1 MLEVGTALA
10 VNGRMPKVPEGTL
23 VYAVGDVHG
32 RADLLEKMH
41 AAILK
46 DSIDVPAERKV
57 VVYLGDYVD
66 RGPHSKK
73 VVDILLD
80 RPLKGFERV
89 HLMGNH
95 EAFLM
100 EFLNDVE
107 AGPGWFFNGGLATLA
122 SYGVKIGKND
132 ELSYEVLQRVQDEF
146 REKVSE
152 AHLDFY
158 RTLEFSRTEG
168 DFFFVHAGIR
178 PGVPLD
184 NQTDEDMLWIREEF
198 LGCEEDYGKVIVHG
212 HTITWEPEIKTNRIG
227 IDTGA
232 FASGVL
238 TALVLEGREQ
248 DFLTVSGPA

>member
-23 VYAVGDVHG
+23 VYAVGDLHG

-46 DSIDVPAERKV
+46 DSLDVPAERKV

-80 RPLKGFERV
+80 RPLAGFERV

-95 EAFLM
+95 EAFLI
-100 EFLNDVE
+100 EFLNDLE
-107 AGPGWFFNGGLATLA
+107 AGPGWFFNGGLATLS
-122 SYGVKIGKND
+122 SYGVKIGKHD
-132 ELSYEVLQRVQDEF
+132 ELSYDVLQRVQEEF
-146 REKVSE
+146 REKMPES
-152 AHLDFY
+152 HRDFY
-158 RTLEFSRTEG
+158 KTLEFSRTEG

-178 PGVPLD
+178 PGVALD

-198 LGCEEDYGKVIVHG
+198 LGSEEDYGKVIVHG
-212 HTITWEPEIKTNRIG
+212 HTITWEPEVKPNRIG

>member
-10 VNGRMPKVPEGTL
+10 VNGRMPKVPDGTL

-46 DSIDVPAERKV
+46 DSLDVPAERKV

-66 RGPHSKK
+66 RGPGSKK
-73 VVDILLD
+73 VVDILLE
-80 RPLKGFERV
+80 RPLPGFERV

-95 EAFLM
+95 EAFLI
-100 EFLNDVE
+100 EFLNDLE
-107 AGPGWFFNGGLATLA
+107 AGPGWFFNGGLATLS
-122 SYGVKIGKND
+122 SYGVKIGKHD
-132 ELSYEVLQRVQDEF
+132 ELSYDVLQRVQEEF
-146 REKVSE
+146 RDKMPEE
-152 AHLDFY
+152 HRDFY
-158 RTLEFSRTEG
+158 KNLEFSRTEG

-198 LGCEEDYGKVIVHG
+198 LGSEEDYGKVIVHG
-212 HTITWEPEIKTNRIG
+212 HTITWEPEVRANRIG

>member
-10 VNGRMPKVPEGTL
+10 VNGRMPKVPDGTL

-46 DSIDVPAERKV
+46 DSLDVPAERKV

-66 RGPHSKK
+66 RGPGSKK
-73 VVDILLD
+73 VVDILLE

-95 EAFLM
+95 EAFLI

-107 AGPGWFFNGGLATLA
+107 SGPGWFFNGGLATLA
-122 SYGVKIGKND
+122 SYGVKIGKFD
-132 ELSYEVLQRVQDEF
+132 ELNYEILQRVHAEF
-146 REKVSE
+146 RKKVPKSHIE
-152 AHLDFY
+152 FYKGLDF
-158 RTLEFSRTEG
+158 SRVEG

-198 LGCEEDYGKVIVHG
+198 LGCEDDFGKVIVHG
-212 HTITWEPEIKTNRIG
+212 HTITWEPEVKSNRIG

-232 FASGVL
+232 FATGKL
-238 TALVLEGREQ
+238 TCLVLEGATRR
-248 DFLTVSGPA
+248 FLQT

>member
-46 DSIDVPAERKV
+46 DSLDVPAERKV

-66 RGPHSKK
+66 RGPASKK
-73 VVDILLD
+73 VVDVLLD

-95 EAFLM
+95 EAFLI
-100 EFLNDVE
+100 EFLNDLE

-122 SYGVKIGKND
+122 SYGVKVGKFD
-132 ELSYEVLQRVQDEF
+132 ELSYEVLQRVQEEF
-146 REKVSE
+146 KKKLPES
-152 AHLDFY
+152 HLDFY
-158 RTLEFSRTEG
+158 KTLEFSRTEG

-198 LGCEEDYGKVIVHG
+198 LGCEDDFGKIIVHG
-212 HTITWEPEIKTNRIG
+212 HTITWEPEVKSNRIG

>member
-1 MLEVGTALA
+1 MLDVETALA

-46 DSIDVPAERKV
+46 DALDVPAERKV

-66 RGPHSKK
+66 RGPASKK
-73 VVDILLD
+73 VVDLLLD
-80 RPLKGFERV
+80 KPLPGFERV

-95 EAFLM
+95 EAFLI
-100 EFLNDVE
+100 EFLNDLE
-107 AGPGWFFNGGLATLA
+107 AGPGWFFNGGIATLA
-122 SYGVKIGKND
+122 SYGIKVSKHD
-132 ELSYEVLQRVQDEF
+132 ELSYEVLQRIQEEF
-146 REKVSE
+146 RRKMPE
-152 AHLDFY
+152 AHREFY
-158 RTLEFSRTEG
+158 RALEFSRVEG

-178 PGVPLD
+178 PGVALD

-198 LGCEEDYGKVIVHG
+198 LGSDEDFGKVIVHG
-212 HTITWEPEIKTNRIG
+212 HTITWEPEVKSNRIG

-248 DFLTVSGPA
+248 DFLTVTGPA

>member
-1 MLEVGTALA
+1 MLEAVTALA
-10 VNGRMPKVPEGTL
+10 VNGRLPKVPDGTL
-23 VYAVGDVHG
+23 VYAVGDLHG

-46 DSIDVPAERKV
+46 DSLDVPAERKV

-73 VVDILLD
+73 VVDILLEK
-80 RPLKGFERV
+80 PLQGFERV

-95 EAFLM
+95 EAFLI

-107 AGPGWFFNGGLATLA
+107 AGPGWFFNGGLQTLS
-122 SYGVKIGKND
+122 SYGVKIGKHD
-132 ELSYEVLQRVQDEF
+132 ELSYEVLQRVQEEF
-146 REKVSE
+146 LDKVPK

-198 LGCEEDYGKVIVHG
+198 LGCEDDYGKVIVHG
-212 HTITWEPEIKTNRIG
+212 HTITWEPEVKQNRIG

>member
-1 MLEVGTALA
+1 MLDAETALA
-10 VNGRMPKVPEGTL
+10 VNGRMPRVPDGTL

-46 DSIDVPAERKV
+46 DALDVPAERKV

-73 VVDILLD
+73 VVDLLLE
-80 RPLKGFERV
+80 RPLAGFERV

-95 EAFLM
+95 EAFLI
-100 EFLNDVE
+100 EFLNDLE

-122 SYGVKIGKND
+122 SYGVKIGKHD
-132 ELSYEVLQRVQDEF
+132 ELSYDVLQRVQEEF
-146 REKVSE
+146 RSKVP
-152 AHLDFY
+152 ATHLAFF
-158 RTLEFSRTEG
+158 RALEFSRTEG

-178 PGVPLD
+178 PGEPLD

-198 LGCEEDYGKVIVHG
+198 LGSAEDYGKVIVHG
-212 HTITWEPEIKTNRIG
+212 HTITWEPEVKPNRIG

>member
-1 MLEVGTALA
+1 MLDVETALA

-46 DSIDVPAERKV
+46 DALDVPAERKV

-66 RGPHSKK
+66 RGPASKK

-80 RPLKGFERV
+80 RPLAGFERV

-95 EAFLM
+95 ESFLI
-100 EFLNDVE
+100 EFLNDLE
-107 AGPGWFFNGGLATLA
+107 AGPGWFFNGGIATLA
-122 SYGVKIGKND
+122 SYGVKVGKHD
-132 ELSYEVLQRVQDEF
+132 ELSYEVLQRIQEELRRKMPDAH
-146 REKVSE
+146 RE
-152 AHLDFY
+152 FY
-158 RTLEFSRTEG
+158 RALEFSRVEG

-184 NQTDEDMLWIREEF
+184 QQALSDLRWIRDDF
-198 LGCEEDYGKVIVHG
+198 LDNLADHGKMIVHG
-212 HTITWEPEIKTNRIG
+212 HSITAE
-227 IDTGA
+227 
-232 FASGVL
+232 
-238 TALVLEGREQ
+238 
-248 DFLTVSGPA
+248 

>member
-1 MLEVGTALA
+1 MDETPRVG
-10 VNGRMPKVPEGTL
+10 GRQPRVPQGAR

-32 RADLLEKMH
+32 RIDLLRALEAQIVAD
-41 AAILK
+41 AA
-46 DSIDVPAERKV
+46 SRAERCRNLL
-57 VVYLGDYVD
+57 VYLGDYVD
-66 RGPHSKK
+66 RGPNSKR
-73 VVDILLD
+73 VVDTLVD
-80 RPLKGFERV
+80 RPLPGFERF

-95 EAFLM
+95 EAFLI
-100 EFLNDVE
+100 EFLNDLE

-132 ELSYEVLQRVQDEF
+132 ELSYETLRRVQEEF
-146 REKVSE
+146 RRKLPQS
-152 AHLDFY
+152 HLDFY
-158 RTLEFSRTEG
+158 TNLDFSRVEG

-198 LGCEEDYGKVIVHG
+198 LGCDDDFGKVVVHG
-212 HTITWEPEIKTNRIG
+212 HTISWEPEVKCNRIG

-248 DFLTVSGPA
+248 DFLAVTGPA

>member
-10 VNGRMPKVPEGTL
+10 VNGRMPKVPDGTL

-46 DSIDVPAERKV
+46 DSLDVPAERKL

-66 RGPHSKK
+66 RGPSSKK
-73 VVDILLD
+73 VVDILLE
-80 RPLKGFERV
+80 RPLTGFERV

-95 EAFLM
+95 EAFLI
-100 EFLNDVE
+100 EFLNDLE
-107 AGPGWFFNGGLATLA
+107 AGPGWFFNGGLATLS
-122 SYGVKIGKND
+122 SYGVKIGKHD
-132 ELSYEVLQRVQDEF
+132 ELSYDVLQRVQEEF
-146 REKVSE
+146 RGKMPES
-152 AHLDFY
+152 HRDFY
-158 RTLEFSRTEG
+158 KNLEFSRTEG

-178 PGVPLD
+178 PGVALD

-198 LGCEEDYGKVIVHG
+198 LGSEEDYGKVIVHG
-212 HTITWEPEIKTNRIG
+212 HTITWEPEVRPNRIG

>member
-10 VNGRMPKVPEGTL
+10 VNGRMPKVPDGTL

-46 DSIDVPAERKV
+46 DSLDVPAERKV

-66 RGPHSKK
+66 RGPGSKK
-73 VVDILLD
+73 VVDILLE
-80 RPLKGFERV
+80 RPLAGFERV

-95 EAFLM
+95 EAFLI
-100 EFLNDVE
+100 EFLNDLE
-107 AGPGWFFNGGLATLA
+107 AGPGWFFNGGLATLS
-122 SYGVKIGKND
+122 SYGVKIGKHD
-132 ELSYEVLQRVQDEF
+132 ELSYDVLQRVQEEF
-146 REKVSE
+146 RERMPE
-152 AHLDFY
+152 EHRDFY
-158 RTLEFSRTEG
+158 KNLEFSRTEG

-178 PGVPLD
+178 PGVALD

-198 LGCEEDYGKVIVHG
+198 LGSEEDYGKVIVHG
-212 HTITWEPEIKTNRIG
+212 HTITWEPEVRPNRIG

-232 FASGVL
+232 FATGRL
-238 TALVLEGREQ
+238 TCLALEGTTRRL
-248 DFLTVSGPA
+248 LTT

>member
-10 VNGRMPKVPEGTL
+10 VNGRLPKVPEGTL

-46 DSIDVPAERKV
+46 DSLDVPAERKV

-73 VVDILLD
+73 VVDILLE

-95 EAFLM
+95 EAFLI

-107 AGPGWFFNGGLATLA
+107 AGPGWFFNGGLATLS
-122 SYGVKIGKND
+122 SYGVKIGKHD
-132 ELSYEVLQRVQDEF
+132 ELSYEVLQRVQEEF
-146 REKVSE
+146 LGKVPKE
-152 AHLDFY
+152 HLEFY
-158 RTLEFSRTEG
+158 KTLEFSRTEG

-198 LGCEEDYGKVIVHG
+198 LGCEDDYGKVIVHG
-212 HTITWEPEIKTNRIG
+212 HTITWEPEVKPNRIG

>member
-1 MLEVGTALA
+1 MLDVGTALT
-10 VNGRMPKVPEGTL
+10 VNGKLPKVPEGTL

-46 DSIDVPAERKV
+46 DSLDVPAERKV

-66 RGPHSKK
+66 RGPASKK

-80 RPLKGFERV
+80 KPLKGFERV

-95 EAFLM
+95 EAFLI
-100 EFLNDVE
+100 EFLNDLE
-107 AGPGWFFNGGLATLA
+107 AGPGWFFNGGLTTLS
-122 SYGVKIGKND
+122 SYGVKIGKHD
-132 ELSYEVLQRVQDEF
+132 ELSYEVLQRVQ
-146 REKVSE
+146 SE
-152 AHLDFY
+152 LLAKMPKTHLDFY
-158 RTLEFSRTEG
+158 RTLDFSRTEG

-198 LGCEEDYGKVIVHG
+198 LGCEDDFGKVIVHG
-212 HTITWEPEIKTNRIG
+212 HTITWEPEVKPNRIG

>member
-1 MLEVGTALA
+1 MLDVGTALT
-10 VNGRMPKVPEGTL
+10 VNGKMPKVPEGTL

-46 DSIDVPAERKV
+46 DALDVPAERKV

-80 RPLKGFERV
+80 KPLKGFERV

-95 EAFLM
+95 EAFLI
-100 EFLNDVE
+100 EFLNDLE
-107 AGPGWFFNGGLATLA
+107 AGPGWFFNGGLTTLS
-122 SYGVKIGKND
+122 SYGVKIGKHD
-132 ELSYEVLQRVQDEF
+132 ELSYEVLQRVQ
-146 REKVSE
+146 SE
-152 AHLDFY
+152 LLAKMPKSHLDFY
-158 RTLEFSRTEG
+158 KTLDFSRTEG

-198 LGCEEDYGKVIVHG
+198 LGCEDDFGKVIVHG
-212 HTITWEPEIKTNRIG
+212 HTITWEPEVKSNRIG

>member
-1 MLEVGTALA
+1 MLDVGTALT
-10 VNGRMPKVPEGTL
+10 VNGKLPKVPEGTL

-46 DSIDVPAERKV
+46 DSLDVPAERKV

-66 RGPHSKK
+66 RGPASKK

-80 RPLKGFERV
+80 KPLKGFERV

-95 EAFLM
+95 EAFLI
-100 EFLNDVE
+100 EFLNDLE
-107 AGPGWFFNGGLATLA
+107 AGPGWFFNGGLTTLS
-122 SYGVKIGKND
+122 SYGVKIGKHD
-132 ELSYEVLQRVQDEF
+132 ELSYEVLQRVQ
-146 REKVSE
+146 SE
-152 AHLDFY
+152 LLAKMPKAHLDFY
-158 RTLEFSRTEG
+158 KTLDFSRTEG

-198 LGCEEDYGKVIVHG
+198 LGCEDDFGKVIVHG
-212 HTITWEPEIKTNRIG
+212 HTITWEPEVKPNRIG

>member
-1 MLEVGTALA
+1 MLDVGTALT
-10 VNGRMPKVPEGTL
+10 VNGKMPKVPEGTL

-46 DSIDVPAERKV
+46 DSLDVPAERKV

-66 RGPHSKK
+66 RGPASKK

-80 RPLKGFERV
+80 KPLKGFERV

-95 EAFLM
+95 EAFLI
-100 EFLNDVE
+100 EFLNDLE
-107 AGPGWFFNGGLATLA
+107 AGPGWFFNGGLTTLS
-122 SYGVKIGKND
+122 SYGVKIGKHD
-132 ELSYEVLQRVQDEF
+132 ELSYEVLQRVQEEF
-146 REKVSE
+146 LAKCPK

-158 RTLEFSRTEG
+158 KTLEFSRTEG

-198 LGCEEDYGKVIVHG
+198 LGCEDDFGKVIVHG
-212 HTITWEPEIKTNRIG
+212 HTITWEPEVKSNRIG

>member
-10 VNGRMPKVPEGTL
+10 VNGRMPKVPDGTL

-46 DSIDVPAERKV
+46 DSLDVPAERKV

-66 RGPHSKK
+66 RGPASKK
-73 VVDILLD
+73 VVDVLLD

-95 EAFLM
+95 EAFLI
-100 EFLNDVE
+100 EFLNDLE

-122 SYGVKIGKND
+122 SYGVKVGKFD
-132 ELSYEVLQRVQDEF
+132 ELSYEVLQRVQEEF
-146 REKVSE
+146 KKKLPES
-152 AHLDFY
+152 HLDFY
-158 RTLEFSRTEG
+158 KTLEFSRTEG

-198 LGCEEDYGKVIVHG
+198 LGCEDDFGKVIVHG
-212 HTITWEPEIKTNRIG
+212 HTITWEPEVKSNRIG

>member
-1 MLEVGTALA
+1 MLDVESALTA
-10 VNGRMPKVPEGTL
+10 NGRLPKVPEGTL

-46 DSIDVPAERKV
+46 DSLDVPAERKI

-66 RGPHSKK
+66 RGPGSKK
-73 VVDILLD
+73 VVDILTA
-80 RPLKGFERV
+80 RPLPGFERI

-95 EAFLM
+95 EAFLI
-100 EFLNDVE
+100 EFLNDLE

-122 SYGVKIGKND
+122 SYGVKVGKHD
-132 ELSYEVLQRVQDEF
+132 ELNYETLQRVQEEF
-146 REKVSE
+146 RRKLPQS
-152 AHLDFY
+152 HLDFY
-158 RTLEFSRTEG
+158 TGLEFSRVEG

-178 PGVPLD
+178 PGVPLE

-198 LGCEEDYGKVIVHG
+198 LGCDDDFGKVVVHG
-212 HTITWEPEIKTNRIG
+212 HTISWEPEVKCNRIG

-248 DFLTVSGPA
+248 DFLTVTGPV

>member
-1 MLEVGTALA
+1 MLDVETALT
-10 VNGRMPKVPEGTL
+10 VNGKMPKVPEGTL

-46 DSIDVPAERKV
+46 DSLDVPAERKV

-66 RGPHSKK
+66 RGPASKK

-80 RPLKGFERV
+80 KPLKGFERV

-95 EAFLM
+95 EAFLI
-100 EFLNDVE
+100 EFLNDLE
-107 AGPGWFFNGGLATLA
+107 AGPGWFFNGGLTTLS
-122 SYGVKIGKND
+122 SYGVKIGKHD
-132 ELSYEVLQRVQDEF
+132 ELSYEVLQRVQ
-146 REKVSE
+146 SE
-152 AHLDFY
+152 LLAKMPKTHLDFY
-158 RTLEFSRTEG
+158 KTLDFSRTEG

-198 LGCEEDYGKVIVHG
+198 LGCEDDFGKVIVHG
-212 HTITWEPEIKTNRIG
+212 HTITWEPEVQPNRIG

>member
-10 VNGRMPKVPEGTL
+10 VNGRMPKVPDGTL

-46 DSIDVPAERKV
+46 DSLDVPAERKV

-66 RGPHSKK
+66 RGPGSKK
-73 VVDILLD
+73 VVDILLE
-80 RPLKGFERV
+80 RPLPGFERV

-95 EAFLM
+95 EAFLI
-100 EFLNDVE
+100 EFLNDLE
-107 AGPGWFFNGGLATLA
+107 AGPGWFFNGGLATLS
-122 SYGVKIGKND
+122 SYGVKIGKHD
-132 ELSYEVLQRVQDEF
+132 ELSYDVLQRVQEEF
-146 REKVSE
+146 RDKMPEE
-152 AHLDFY
+152 HRDFY
-158 RTLEFSRTEG
+158 KNLEFSRTEG

-198 LGCEEDYGKVIVHG
+198 LGSEEDYGKVIVHG
-212 HTITWEPEIKTNRIG
+212 HTITWEPEVRPNRIG

>member
-10 VNGRMPKVPEGTL
+10 VNGRMPKVPDGTL

-46 DSIDVPAERKV
+46 DSLDVPAERKV

-66 RGPHSKK
+66 RGPGSKK
-73 VVDILLD
+73 VVDILLE
-80 RPLKGFERV
+80 RPLAGFERV

-95 EAFLM
+95 EAFLI
-100 EFLNDVE
+100 EFLNDLE
-107 AGPGWFFNGGLATLA
+107 AGPGWFFNGGLATLS
-122 SYGVKIGKND
+122 SYGVKIGKHD
-132 ELSYEVLQRVQDEF
+132 ELSYDVLQRVQEEF
-146 REKVSE
+146 REKMPE
-152 AHLDFY
+152 EHRDFY
-158 RTLEFSRTEG
+158 KNLEFSRTEG

-178 PGVPLD
+178 PGVALD

-198 LGCEEDYGKVIVHG
+198 LGSEEDYGKVIVHG
-212 HTITWEPEIKTNRIG
+212 HTITWEPEVRPNRIG

>member
-10 VNGRMPKVPEGTL
+10 VNGRMPKVPDGTL
-23 VYAVGDVHG
+23 VYAVGDLHG

-46 DSIDVPAERKV
+46 DSLDMPAERKL

-66 RGPHSKK
+66 RGPGSKK

-80 RPLKGFERV
+80 RPLTGFERV

-95 EAFLM
+95 EAFLI
-100 EFLNDVE
+100 EFLNDLE
-107 AGPGWFFNGGLATLA
+107 AGPGWFFNGGLATLS
-122 SYGVKIGKND
+122 SYGVKIGKHD
-132 ELSYEVLQRVQDEF
+132 ELSYDVLQRVQEEF
-146 REKVSE
+146 REKMSE
-152 AHLDFY
+152 EHRDFY
-158 RTLEFSRTEG
+158 KNLEFSRTEG

-178 PGVPLD
+178 PGVALD

-198 LGCEEDYGKVIVHG
+198 LGSEEDYGKVIVHG
-212 HTITWEPEIKTNRIG
+212 HTITWEPEVRPNRIG

>member
-1 MLEVGTALA
+1 MLDVETALT
-10 VNGRMPKVPEGTL
+10 VNGKMPKVPEGTL

-46 DSIDVPAERKV
+46 DSLDVPAERKV

-66 RGPHSKK
+66 RGPASKK

-80 RPLKGFERV
+80 KPLKGFERV

-95 EAFLM
+95 EAFLI
-100 EFLNDVE
+100 EFLNDLE
-107 AGPGWFFNGGLATLA
+107 AGPGWFFNGGLTTLS
-122 SYGVKIGKND
+122 SYGVKIGKHD
-132 ELSYEVLQRVQDEF
+132 ELSYEVLQRVQ
-146 REKVSE
+146 SE
-152 AHLDFY
+152 LLAKMPKTHLDFY
-158 RTLEFSRTEG
+158 KTLDFSRTEG

-198 LGCEEDYGKVIVHG
+198 LGCEDDFGKVIVHG
-212 HTITWEPEIKTNRIG
+212 HTITWEPEVKPNRIG

>member
-10 VNGRMPKVPEGTL
+10 VNGRIPKVPDGTL

-46 DSIDVPAERKV
+46 DSLDVPAERKV

-66 RGPHSKK
+66 RGPGSKK

-80 RPLKGFERV
+80 RPLPGFERV

-95 EAFLM
+95 EAFLI
-100 EFLNDVE
+100 EFLNDLE
-107 AGPGWFFNGGLATLA
+107 AGPGWFFNGGLATLS
-122 SYGVKIGKND
+122 SYGVKIGKHD
-132 ELSYEVLQRVQDEF
+132 ELSYDVLQRVQEEF
-146 REKVSE
+146 RDKVPES
-152 AHLDFY
+152 HIDFY
-158 RTLEFSRTEG
+158 KTLEFSRTEG

-212 HTITWEPEIKTNRIG
+212 HTITWEPEVRPNRIG

>member
-1 MLEVGTALA
+1 MLEAGTALA
-10 VNGRMPKVPEGTL
+10 VNGRLPKVPEGTL

-46 DSIDVPAERKV
+46 DSLDVPAERKV

-80 RPLKGFERV
+80 KPLKGFERV

-95 EAFLM
+95 EAFLI
-100 EFLNDVE
+100 EFLNDLE
-107 AGPGWFFNGGLATLA
+107 AGPGWFFNGGLTTLS
-122 SYGVKIGKND
+122 SYGVKIGKHD
-132 ELSYEVLQRVQDEF
+132 ELSYEVLQRVQE
-146 REKVSE
+146 ELVAKMPK

-158 RTLEFSRTEG
+158 KTLDFSRTEG

-198 LGCEEDYGKVIVHG
+198 LGCEDDFGKVIVHG
-212 HTITWEPEIKTNRIG
+212 HTITWEPEVKQNRIG

>member
-46 DSIDVPAERKV
+46 DSLDVPAERKV

-66 RGPHSKK
+66 RGPASKK
-73 VVDILLD
+73 VVDVLLD

-95 EAFLM
+95 EAFLI
-100 EFLNDVE
+100 EFLNDLE

-122 SYGVKIGKND
+122 SYGVKVGKFD
-132 ELSYEVLQRVQDEF
+132 ELSYEVLQRVQEEF
-146 REKVSE
+146 KKKLPES
-152 AHLDFY
+152 HLEFY
-158 RTLEFSRTEG
+158 KTLDFSRTEG

-198 LGCEEDYGKVIVHG
+198 LGCEDDFGKVIVHG
-212 HTITWEPEIKTNRIG
+212 HTITWEPEVKPNRIG

>member
-1 MLEVGTALA
+1 MLDLETALA

-23 VYAVGDVHG
+23 VYAVGDIHG

-46 DSIDVPAERKV
+46 DALDVPAERKV

-66 RGPHSKK
+66 RGPHSKR
-73 VVDILLD
+73 VVDILLE
-80 RPLKGFERV
+80 RPLVGFERV

-95 EAFLM
+95 EAFLI
-100 EFLNDVE
+100 EFLNDLE
-107 AGPGWFFNGGLATLA
+107 AGPGWLFNGGLTTLA
-122 SYGVKIGKND
+122 SYGVKVGKYD
-132 ELSYEVLQRVQDEF
+132 ELSYDVLQRVQDEF
-146 REKVSE
+146 RDKIPDS
-152 AHLDFY
+152 HLDFF
-158 RTLEFSRTEG
+158 RGLEFSRTEG

-198 LGCEEDYGKVIVHG
+198 LGSDEDFGKIIVHG
-212 HTITWEPEIKTNRIG
+212 HTITWEPEVRSNRVG

-248 DFLTVSGPA
+248 DFLTVTGPA

>member
-1 MLEVGTALA
+1 MLDVETALT
-10 VNGRMPKVPEGTL
+10 VNGKMPKVPEGTL
-23 VYAVGDVHG
+23 VYAVGDVHV

-46 DSIDVPAERKV
+46 DSLDVPAERKV

-66 RGPHSKK
+66 RGPASKK

-80 RPLKGFERV
+80 KPLKGFERV

-95 EAFLM
+95 EAFLI
-100 EFLNDVE
+100 EFLNDLE
-107 AGPGWFFNGGLATLA
+107 AGPGWFFNGGLTTLS
-122 SYGVKIGKND
+122 SYGVKIGKHD
-132 ELSYEVLQRVQDEF
+132 ELSYEVLQRVQ
-146 REKVSE
+146 SE
-152 AHLDFY
+152 LLAKMPKTHLDFY
-158 RTLEFSRTEG
+158 KTLDFSRTEG

-198 LGCEEDYGKVIVHG
+198 LGCEDDFGKVIVHG
-212 HTITWEPEIKTNRIG
+212 HTITWEPEVKPNRIG